1 MTLEA
6 SNAGFSYA
14 TPVLT
19 GVSARFEPG
28 RVTVILGPNGC
39 GKTTLLRLMLGLLK
53 PHTGRCT
60 LGGDEIAAIPPAT
73 RAARLAY
80 VPHRPQVGFAYSV
93 RAFVSFAQ
101 AVSPGTPG
109 NPGRAEVV
117 NAALERMQ
125 LADLADRPMATLSAG
140 QAQRASIARA
150 LAQLST
156 SSPSSSPRFLLA
168 DEPTAA
174 LDPRHIAEVSRT
186 LTSLAADGLGVV
198 VVLHDL
204 ATACE
209 IADDALL
216 LDARGRVHAQ
226 GQAGEVLANET
237 LEAVFKTRFAAA
249 IVEGRSVPMV
259 SRQPTPI

>member
-6 SNAGFSYA
+6 GNAGFSYA
-14 TPVLT
+14 APVLT

-60 LGGDEIAAIPPAT
+60 LDGEPVCSMPPAM

-80 VPHRPQVGFAYSV
+80 VPHRPEVGFSYTV
-93 RAFVSFAQ
+93 RAFVSFAR

-109 NPGRAEVV
+109 TPGKTQAIE
-117 NAALERMQ
+117 AALERMK
-125 LADLADRPMATLSAG
+125 LTELADRPMATLSAG

-156 SSPSSSPRFLLA
+156 GTASSSPRFLLA

-174 LDPRHIAEVSRT
+174 LDPRHIAQVSRT
-186 LTSLAADGLGVV
+186 LTSLAEDGLGVV

-226 GQAGEVLANET
+226 GPAGEVLTGQT
-237 LEAVFKTRFAAA
+237 LEAVFKIRFAAA
-249 IVEGRSVPMV
+249 VVEGRSVPMV
-259 SRQPTPI
+259 SREPTSI